1 VHLSGL
7 ILAAGNSKRMGS
19 GNKLLKKIDDLPM
32 INHTINAAIKSNLND
47 LFIITGYESF
57 KVKNTLNSFK
67 VNIIRNMNWKE
78 GIGSSISIGVRTI
91 KNLSDG
97 LMIILGD
104 MPFTESS
111 IINDLIKNFRKD
123 KIIIPTKKG
132 KKGHPILFPLNFF
145 KDLEG
150 LKGDRGA
157 RQFIDNNESKIFSM
171 EVSSNSIF
179 YDIDTKE
186 DLVKIQY
193 KNLK

>member
-1 VHLSGL
+1 MNLSGL

-19 GNKLLKKIDDLPM
+19 SNKLLKKIDDLPM
-32 INHTINAAIKSNLND
+32 INHTVNAAIKSNLND
-47 LFIITGYESF
+47 LFIITGYESV

-67 VNIIRNMNWKE
+67 VNIIKNINWEE
-78 GIGSSISIGVRTI
+78 GMGSSISIGVQTI
-91 KNLSDG
+91 KNFSDG

-104 MPFTESS
+104 MPFIESS

-123 KIIIPTKKG
+123 KIIVPTRKG

-150 LKGDRGA
+150 LKGNRGA
-157 RQFIDNNESKIFSM
+157 RKFIENNESKILNM

-186 DLVKIQY
+186 DLLKRQY
-193 KNLK
+193 KTLK